1 MTAIRNSL
9 IGLMAAATLALG
21 FAAPPQAAS
30 AQQVVRVG
38 VGSDATQSLSLPR
51 GESAV
56 IELPVDVRDVMVSN
70 PAVADAVLQSQRR
83 IVLMGL
89 TPGATDALF
98 FDASGRQ
105 ILSLN
110 VRVGAPVG
118 VLQDT
123 IRRIAPNA
131 NVTAEAV
138 NGAIILTGSVDSA
151 GEAERIER
159 VAATFVEEPE
169 LVLNMLSIAGSD
181 QVMVHV
187 RVVEM
192 QRNIVEQLGVS
203 LNGSTNSGSD
213 PNWLIANTPGFG
225 VNSGQLGGGT
235 FTFNSPAALGGA
247 GLSAQ
252 LRAFERVGVI
262 RVLSEPHVTTVSG
275 EEADFLAGGEF
286 PVPSGVDDNGRV
298 VIEYRPYGVGLT
310 VTPVVMSGGRISLR
324 ISAEVSDLST
334 NGSFSM
340 GAGTD
345 TTLVIPALTVRR
357 ISNTVEIPSGQSLMI
372 GGLMQSVTRESID
385 ALPGMT
391 ELPVLGAL
399 FRSRDYL
406 QGETE
411 LVIIVTPYLVNPTDP
426 ARLQGPADG
435 YQVASDAESILMG
448 RLNRA
453 YRPDQPA
460 PAAGQWQGPV
470 GYVIE

>member
-1 MTAIRNSL
+1 MIRMTNSFKRL
-9 IGLMAAATLALG
+9 VGLAGVALAATLAMPAP
-21 FAAPPQAAS
+21 AAV

-56 IELPVDVRDVMVSN
+56 IELPVDARDVMVSN
-70 PAVADAVLQSQRR
+70 PAVADAILQSPRR

-89 TPGATDALF
+89 SPGATDALF

-131 NVTAEAV
+131 QVTAEAV
-138 NGAIILTGSVDSA
+138 NGAIILTGSVESA
-151 GEAERIER
+151 GESERIQR
-159 VAATFVEEPE
+159 VATQFVERPE
-169 LVLNMLSIAGSD
+169 QVLNMLSIAGSD
-181 QVMVHV
+181 QVMVQV
-187 RVVEM
+187 RVIEM
-192 QRNIVEQLGVS
+192 QRNIVEQLGVRLS
-203 LNGSTNSGSD
+203 GSINGGSD
-213 PNWLIANTPGFG
+213 PNWLLGNAPGFG
-225 VNSGQLGGGT
+225 VNGSIQGGGSLS
-235 FTFNSPAALGGA
+235 FTSPGA
-247 GLSAQ
+247 TSLTAQ
-252 LRAFERVGVI
+252 LQAFERVGIV

-286 PVPSGVDDNGRV
+286 PIPAGVDEQGMTV
-298 VIEYRPYGVGLT
+298 VTFRPYGVGLT
-310 VTPVVMSGGRISLR
+310 VTPVVLSGGRISLR

-334 NGSFSM
+334 NGAFSM
-340 GAGTD
+340 ATGNNTSI
-345 TTLVIPALTVRR
+345 VIPGLTVRR

-372 GGLMQSVTRESID
+372 GGLLQSVTRQNID

-411 LVIIVTPYLVNPTDP
+411 LVIIVTPYLVNPADP
-426 ARLQGPADG
+426 ARMQTPVDGLQM
-435 YQVASDAESILMG
+435 ASDAETIFMG
-448 RLNRA
+448 RMNRA
-453 YRPDQPA
+453 YRPDQAA
-460 PAAGQWQGPV
+460 PAAGEWQGPV

>member
-1 MTAIRNSL
+1 MTAIKNPLLR
-9 IGLMAAATLALG
+9 LMAAAALILG
-21 FAAPPQAAS
+21 SAAQSYPVA

-38 VGSDATQSLSLPR
+38 VGSDASQSLTLPR

-89 TPGATDALF
+89 APGATDALF

-118 VLQDT
+118 ALQDT
-123 IRRIAPNA
+123 IRRIAPAA
-131 NVTAEAV
+131 NVSAEAV
-138 NGAIILTGSVDSA
+138 NGAIILTGSVESA
-151 GEAERIER
+151 GESERIER
-159 VAATFVEEPE
+159 VAATFVERPDQ
-169 LVLNMLSIAGSD
+169 VINMMSIAGSD

-192 QRNIVEQLGVS
+192 QRNLIEQLGVS
-203 LNGSTNSGSD
+203 LSGSVNNGTD
-213 PNWLIANTPGFG
+213 PNWVLANTPGFA
-225 VNSGQLGGGT
+225 VNAGQSGGGA
-235 FTFNSPAALGGA
+235 FTFNSPAALGGN
-247 GLSAQ
+247 GLSAT
-252 LRAFERVGVI
+252 LRAFERVGVVRI
-262 RVLSEPHVTTVSG
+262 LSEPHVTSVSG
-275 EEADFLAGGEF
+275 EQADFLAGGEF
-286 PVPSGVDDNGRV
+286 PVPSGVDQNGRV
-298 VIEYRPYGVGLT
+298 IIEYRPYGVGLT
-310 VTPVVMSGGRISLR
+310 VTPVVLSGGRISLR
-324 ISAEVSDLST
+324 LSAEVSDLST
-334 NGSFSM
+334 NGAFSL
-340 GAGTD
+340 GAGD
-345 TTLVIPALTVRR
+345 GNTLVIPALTVRR

-372 GGLMQSVTRESID
+372 GGLMQSVTRENID

-411 LVIIVTPYLVNPTDP
+411 LVIIVTPYLVNPTNP
-426 ARLQGPADG
+426 NRLQTPADG
-435 YQVASDAESILMG
+435 FQIASDAESILLG

-460 PAAGQWQGPV
+460 PASGQWQGPV

>member
-1 MTAIRNSL
+1 MTTNMKPL
-9 IGLMAAATLALG
+9 FHLFLAAALSVGL
-21 FAAPPQAAS
+21 AAPVSSAS

-38 VGSDATQSLSLPR
+38 VGSAANQALSLPR

-56 IELPVDVRDVMVSN
+56 IELPVDARDVMVSN
-70 PAVADAVLQSQRR
+70 PAVADAVLQSPRR

-131 NVTAEAV
+131 NVSAEAV

-151 GEAERIER
+151 GESERIER
-159 VAATFVEEPE
+159 VAQTFVERPE
-169 LVLNMLSIAGSD
+169 QVLNMMAIAGSD
-181 QVMVHV
+181 QVMVQV
-187 RVVEM
+187 RIVEM

-203 LNGSTNSGSD
+203 LDGSARSGSD
-213 PNWLIANTPGFG
+213 PNWLVTNSPGFG
-225 VNSGQLGGGT
+225 VNSSPTGGGT

-247 GLSAQ
+247 GISAQ
-252 LRAFERVGVI
+252 LRAFERVGII
-262 RVLSEPHVTTVSG
+262 RILSEPHVTSVSG
-275 EEADFLAGGEF
+275 EEAEFLAGGEF
-286 PVPSGVDDNGRV
+286 PVPSGVDNNGRV
-298 VIEYRPYGVGLT
+298 SIEFRPYGVGLK

-324 ISAEVSDLST
+324 ISAEVSDLS
-334 NGSFSM
+334 NVGSYSM
-340 GAGTD
+340 AGGGGGD
-345 TTLVIPALTVRR
+345 LVIPGLSVRR

-411 LVIIVTPYLVNPTDP
+411 LVVIVTPYLVNPTDP
-426 ARLQGPADG
+426 GRLQTPVDG
-435 YQVASDAESILMG
+435 LQLASDAETILLG

-453 YRPDQPA
+453 YRPDQTAPA
-460 PAAGQWQGPV
+460 PGQWQGPV